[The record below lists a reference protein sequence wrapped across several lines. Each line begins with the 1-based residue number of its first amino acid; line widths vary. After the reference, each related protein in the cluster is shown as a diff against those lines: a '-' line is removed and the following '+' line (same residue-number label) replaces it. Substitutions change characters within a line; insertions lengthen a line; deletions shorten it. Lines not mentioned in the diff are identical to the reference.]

1 MEQVARLCMYTVL
14 KFSYDK
20 LPITTKDGDP
30 NTDPEL
36 NGKSSITH
44 AQKDDIYSVLC
55 LYWNYTSVHL
65 HLRSVLV
72 LDPNTK
78 INRAESWLNDNPLG
92 YIDL

>member
-1 MEQVARLCMYTVL
+1 MYTVL
-14 KFSYDK
+14 KFRNDK
-20 LPITTKDGDP
+20 LSIIAEDGDP
-30 NTDPEL
+30 DTNTEL
-36 NGKSSITH
+36 NRESSITH
-44 AQKDDIYSVLC
+44 TQKDDIFSVLC

-78 INRAESWLNDNPLG
+78 FNRAESWLNDNPLG